1 MKIKWEEILKK
12 NYPTTHLLF
21 NIRILV
27 YKLTTIQTN
36 SGYNSPRGWR

>member
-12 NYPTTHLLF
+12 NNFIIYLLF

-27 YKLTTIQTN
+27 YKLIII
-36 SGYNSPRGWR
+36 